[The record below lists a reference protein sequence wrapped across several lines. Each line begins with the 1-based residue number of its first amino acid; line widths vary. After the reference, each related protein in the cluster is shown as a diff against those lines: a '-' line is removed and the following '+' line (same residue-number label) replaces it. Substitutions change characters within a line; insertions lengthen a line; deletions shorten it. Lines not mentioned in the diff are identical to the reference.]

1 MNEYYL
7 EEARKMVEFAR
18 RFPGRI
24 DYASVTAWAEYDPSD
39 ESWSVHSAGWYNY
52 CRTHYDPES
61 AAADLG
67 ERWLEEW
74 REAA

>member
-1 MNEYYL
+1 MDEYYL
-7 EEARKMVEFAR
+7 EEARKMIEFAR

-39 ESWSVHSAGWYNY
+39 ESWSVRSAGRVSNY
-52 CRTHYDPES
+52 CRTHCGPS